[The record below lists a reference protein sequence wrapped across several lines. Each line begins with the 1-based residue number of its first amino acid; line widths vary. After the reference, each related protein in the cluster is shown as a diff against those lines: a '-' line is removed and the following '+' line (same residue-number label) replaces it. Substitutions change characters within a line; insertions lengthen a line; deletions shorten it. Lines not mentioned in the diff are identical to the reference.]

1 MAGVHMSDY
10 EMTWWT
16 LSDVV
21 DWVRRIDPTA
31 TIGQIRLALEDR
43 CASNRIRTHGHRR
56 VYGYDQ
62 PLPIGHWDPTF
73 VQFADEY
80 GEPRSSFDAISA
92 AEWKDLT
99 FFARPAPGMNEP
111 YHAAI
116 TLALDQLAS
125 PVELRS
131 VSKRRLAWKDVEF
144 WRDDVIA
151 EWPHTSD
158 GGKPNEAERKPRSE
172 AAGEATC
179 GRPVSRSLTKG
190 PAPLSNRDLRLWYEG
205 RVAELMRRGE
215 TSSGEDDWGAA
226 KQEFAG
232 RVTRARVR
240 GVRERCAPVDWK
252 KQGRRSPRI
261 AK

>member
-1 MAGVHMSDY
+1 
-10 EMTWWT
+10 MTWWT

-62 PLPIGHWDPTF
+62 PAPIAHWDPTF
-73 VQFADEY
+73 VQFADKY

-99 FFARPAPGMNEP
+99 FFARPTPRMNEV
-111 YHAAI
+111 YHVAL
-116 TLALDQLAS
+116 TLALNQLAS

-144 WRDDVIA
+144 WGDDVIG
-151 EWPHTSD
+151 EWPQASD
-158 GGKPNEAERKPRSE
+158 VATQNEAECQPRSDT
-172 AAGEATC
+172 AGDAT
-179 GRPVSRSLTKG
+179 GARRVLTLSTKG
-190 PAPLSNRDLRLWYEG
+190 PAPLSVRDLRLWYEG
-205 RVAELMRRGE
+205 RIAQLIRRGE
-215 TSSGEDDWGAA
+215 TSSGEDDWTAA
-226 KQEFAG
+226 KQEFVG

-240 GVRERCAPVDWK
+240 EVREQCAPADWK